1 MKLNTVKIITT
12 IMLVFSL
19 FTTAIFALFTVVI
32 ELLSR
37 ALPPIIIFSLLT
49 VAFVWI
55 DIFYINSRKMLTEK
69 PSSEKKLRRLKRQTL
84 ILTTVMFTFSF
95 SLCCFLLGLVVIYRL
110 IIWIEIYY
118 LIFALITAFYSIN
131 GILIYNEFFKK

>member
-1 MKLNTVKIITT
+1 MKLNTVKTMTT
-12 IMLVFSL
+12 ILLAFSFILTVLFAVF
-19 FTTAIFALFTVVI
+19 TIVI
-32 ELLSR
+32 GVLSR

-95 SLCCFLLGLVVIYRL
+95 SLCCFLFRMIVIYRL
-110 IIWIEIYY
+110 IHWIELYY

>member
-1 MKLNTVKIITT
+1 
-12 IMLVFSL
+12 
-19 FTTAIFALFTVVI
+19 
-32 ELLSR
+32 
-37 ALPPIIIFSLLT
+37 
-49 VAFVWI
+49 
-55 DIFYINSRKMLTEK
+55 MLTEK

-95 SLCCFLLGLVVIYRL
+95 SLCCFLFGMIVIYRL
-110 IIWIEIYY
+110 IHWIELYY